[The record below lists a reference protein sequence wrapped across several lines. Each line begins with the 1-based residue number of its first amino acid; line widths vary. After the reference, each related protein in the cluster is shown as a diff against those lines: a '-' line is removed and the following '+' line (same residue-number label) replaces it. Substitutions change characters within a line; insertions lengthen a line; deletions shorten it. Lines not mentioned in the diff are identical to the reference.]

1 MIWLRFMHSVG
12 WIVLWG
18 WALIPLPV
26 SSQVGRTEVSEVAF
40 QGNQSF
46 PDDSL
51 SRAIVTRETE
61 CRSVVFTPFCWAGA
75 DFALQRFYLP
85 ERDVPLD
92 RLRLEA
98 WYYQRGFRE
107 ISVDTLTSLG
117 EEGRATVS
125 FIIDEGEPVIA
136 TRVDFEGGEGINED
150 GLLEGLPL
158 QPGERLSILALDA
171 TRDTL
176 ERRLANRGYGRVN
189 VLRRHL
195 IPAVEPH
202 TALVTFDIDTGSR
215 VRYGPIMVSG
225 NSELSEATVLNTLQ
239 FSTGDLY
246 SRDAVQQGQGRLFGL
261 DIIRSASVTSDFQ
274 SDPDSVIPI
283 TVNVVEGD
291 AYRVRYGGGWTTAEC
306 FGVEAQWAA
315 RNFVGGGRLLQ
326 VRGRVA
332 NVLTP
337 QFQNVLCPQGG
348 TEEFGELTGTLSLD
362 FAQPWI
368 FSTRN
373 SFSTALFIE
382 RQSLPDVFIREAVG
396 VELALTR
403 LIGPQT
409 SFTLSYRP
417 ELSRLDAAE
426 VLFCTNLLVCS
437 PEDVS
442 ILQDANWLAP
452 IGFSFT
458 RNLANNILNP
468 NRGYSVVLEVEHAS
482 QWTGSNFRYDRAI
495 AEGTLYSGLG
505 RSGVFAARIRG
516 GWVGAGAFEALLLTP
531 GTFDLVHPQKRFYAG
546 GANSVRGFAQGR
558 LGPRVL
564 TIDPVRLL
572 EPGTAGAGC
581 NPSQLMDLSCDPAS
595 IKEGRFVPRPTGGTR
610 VLEGNIELRFPI
622 GLNLEGVMF
631 TDVGQVWGGRDE
643 VDLSK
648 LAVTPGVGV
657 RYLSPVGPIRIDLG
671 YRFREGEPL
680 AVVTSQLEVFNPNV
694 HEESERIRIDGN
706 VIPYVRTNELAA
718 LKTSRLF
725 GEASPLSLQRF
736 QLHISIGQAF

>member
-1 MIWLRFMHSVG
+1 MIWLRFLHSVG
-12 WIVLWG
+12 WIALWG
-18 WALIPLPV
+18 WALIPSPV
-26 SSQVGRTEVSEVAF
+26 LSQVGRTEVSEVTF

-75 DFALQRFYLP
+75 DFAVQRFYLP

-426 VLFCTNLLVCS
+426 VLFCAILLVCS

-610 VLEGNIELRFPI
+610 VLEGNLELRFPI

>member
-1 MIWLRFMHSVG
+1 MIWLRFMHWVG
-12 WIVLWG
+12 WIALWG
-18 WALIPLPV
+18 WALIPSPV

-75 DFALQRFYLP
+75 DFAVQRFYLP

-246 SRDAVQQGQGRLFGL
+246 SRDEVQQGQGRLFGL

-610 VLEGNIELRFPI
+610 VLEGNLELRFPI

>member
-1 MIWLRFMHSVG
+1 MIWLRFMHWVG
-12 WIVLWG
+12 WIALWG
-18 WALIPLPV
+18 WALIPSPV
-26 SSQVGRTEVSEVAF
+26 LSQVGRTEVSEVAF

-75 DFALQRFYLP
+75 DFAVQRFYLP

-136 TRVDFEGGEGINED
+136 TRVDFEGGEGIIED

-246 SRDAVQQGQGRLFGL
+246 SRDEVQQGQGRLFGL

-437 PEDVS
+437 REDVS
-442 ILQDANWLAP
+442 IWQEANWLAP
-452 IGFSFT
+452 IGVSFT

-610 VLEGNIELRFPI
+610 VLEGNLELRFPI

-631 TDVGQVWGGRDE
+631 PDVGQGWGGRDE

-657 RYLSPVGPIRIDLG
+657 RYLSPVGPIRIDFG

>member
-1 MIWLRFMHSVG
+1 MIWLRFMHSIG
-12 WIVLWG
+12 WIALWG
-18 WALIPLPV
+18 WALIPSPV
-26 SSQVGRTEVSEVAF
+26 LSQVGRTEVSEVAF

-61 CRSVVFTPFCWAGA
+61 CRSLVFTPFCWAGA

-326 VRGRVA
+326 IRGRVA

-694 HEESERIRIDGN
+694 HEESERIRINGN

>member
-18 WALIPLPV
+18 WALIPSPV

-246 SRDAVQQGQGRLFGL
+246 SRDEVQQGQGRLFGL

-348 TEEFGELTGTLSLD
+348 TEEFGALTGTLSLD

-516 GWVGAGAFEALLLTP
+516 GWVGSGAFEALLLTP

-572 EPGTAGAGC
+572 EPAVC

-610 VLEGNIELRFPI
+610 VLEGNLELRFPI

>member
-18 WALIPLPV
+18 WALIPSPV
-26 SSQVGRTEVSEVAF
+26 LSQVGRTEVSEVAF

-75 DFALQRFYLP
+75 DFAVQRFYLP

-368 FSTRN
+368 FSSRN

>member
-18 WALIPLPV
+18 WALIPSPV
-26 SSQVGRTEVSEVAF
+26 LSQVGRTEVSEGAF

-107 ISVDTLTSLG
+107 ISVDSLTSLG
-117 EEGRATVS
+117 EECRATVS

-246 SRDAVQQGQGRLFGL
+246 SRDEVQQGQGRLFGL

-516 GWVGAGAFEALLLTP
+516 GWVGSGAFEALLLTP

-610 VLEGNIELRFPI
+610 VLEGNLELRFPI

-648 LAVTPGVGV
+648 LAITPGVGV

>member
-18 WALIPLPV
+18 WALIPSPV
-26 SSQVGRTEVSEVAF
+26 LSQVGRTEVSEVAF

-136 TRVDFEGGEGINED
+136 TRVEFEGGEGINED

-246 SRDAVQQGQGRLFGL
+246 SRDEVQQGQGRLFGL

-326 VRGRVA
+326 IRGRVA

-610 VLEGNIELRFPI
+610 VLEGNLELRFPI

-648 LAVTPGVGV
+648 LAITPGVGV

>member
-1 MIWLRFMHSVG
+1 MIWLRFLHSIG
-12 WIVLWG
+12 WIALWG
-18 WALIPLPV
+18 WALIPSPV
-26 SSQVGRTEVSEVAF
+26 LSQVGRTEVSEVAF

-75 DFALQRFYLP
+75 DFAVQRFYLP

-246 SRDAVQQGQGRLFGL
+246 SRDEVQQGQGRLFGL

-326 VRGRVA
+326 IRGRVA

-610 VLEGNIELRFPI
+610 VLEGNLELRFPI

>member
-136 TRVDFEGGEGINED
+136 TRVEFEGGEGINED

-246 SRDAVQQGQGRLFGL
+246 SRDEVQQGQGRLFGL
-261 DIIRSASVTSDFQ
+261 DIIRRASVTSDFQ

-291 AYRVRYGGGWTTAEC
+291 TYRVRYGGGWTTAEC

-326 VRGRVA
+326 IRGRVA

-495 AEGTLYSGLG
+495 AEGTLYYGLG
-505 RSGVFAARIRG
+505 RSGVFAGRISG
-516 GWVGAGAFEALLLTP
+516 GWVGACAFEALLLTP

-610 VLEGNIELRFPI
+610 VLEGNLELRFPI

-643 VDLSK
+643 VDLSR
-648 LAVTPGVGV
+648 LAITPGVGV

>member
-1 MIWLRFMHSVG
+1 MIWLRFLHSVG
-12 WIVLWG
+12 WIALWG
-18 WALIPLPV
+18 WALIPSPV
-26 SSQVGRTEVSEVAF
+26 LSQVGRTEVSEVTF

-125 FIIDEGEPVIA
+125 FIINEGEPVIA

-215 VRYGPIMVSG
+215 VRYGPIMGSG
-225 NSELSEATVLNTLQ
+225 ISELSDGTVLNTLQ

-246 SRDAVQQGQGRLFGL
+246 SRDEVQQGQGRLFGL

-468 NRGYSVVLEVEHAS
+468 NRGYSVVLEVGHAS
-482 QWTGSNFRYDRAI
+482 QWTGSNFQYDRAI

-516 GWVGAGAFEALLLTP
+516 GWVGSGAFEALLLTP

-610 VLEGNIELRFPI
+610 VLEGNLELRFPI

>member
-40 QGNQSF
+40 QVNQSF

-75 DFALQRFYLP
+75 DFAVQRFYLP

-326 VRGRVA
+326 IRGRVA

-610 VLEGNIELRFPI
+610 VLEGNLELRFPI

>member
-1 MIWLRFMHSVG
+1 MIWLRFLHSIG
-12 WIVLWG
+12 WIALWG
-18 WALIPLPV
+18 WALIPSPV
-26 SSQVGRTEVSEVAF
+26 LSQVGRTEVSEVAF

-75 DFALQRFYLP
+75 DFAVQRFYLP

-326 VRGRVA
+326 IRGRVA

-505 RSGVFAARIRG
+505 RSGGFAARIRG
-516 GWVGAGAFEALLLTP
+516 GWGGAGAVEAVVLTP

-610 VLEGNIELRFPI
+610 VLEGNLELRFPI

-643 VDLSK
+643 VDLSQ

-680 AVVTSQLEVFNPNV
+680 AGVTSQLEVFSPNV

>member
-18 WALIPLPV
+18 WAWIPSPV

-75 DFALQRFYLP
+75 DFAVQRFYLP

-246 SRDAVQQGQGRLFGL
+246 SRDEVQQGQGRLFGL

-326 VRGRVA
+326 IRGRVA

-531 GTFDLVHPQKRFYAG
+531 GIFDLVHPQKRFYAG

-572 EPGTAGAGC
+572 EPAVC

-610 VLEGNIELRFPI
+610 VLEGNLELRFPI

>member
-1 MIWLRFMHSVG
+1 MIWLRFMHWVG
-12 WIVLWG
+12 WIALWG
-18 WALIPLPV
+18 WALIPSPV
-26 SSQVGRTEVSEVAF
+26 LSQVGRTEVSEEAF

-75 DFALQRFYLP
+75 DFAVQRFYLP

-171 TRDTL
+171 TRATL
-176 ERRLANRGYGRVN
+176 DRRLANRGYGRDT

-246 SRDAVQQGQGRLFGL
+246 SRDEVQQGQGRLFGL

-482 QWTGSNFRYDRAI
+482 QWTGSNFQYDRAI

-643 VDLSK
+643 VDLSQ
-648 LAVTPGVGV
+648 LAITPGVGV

>member
-1 MIWLRFMHSVG
+1 MIWLRFMHWVG
-12 WIVLWG
+12 WIALWG
-18 WALIPLPV
+18 WALIPSPV
-26 SSQVGRTEVSEVAF
+26 LSQVGRTEVSEVAF

-75 DFALQRFYLP
+75 DFAVQRFYLP

-246 SRDAVQQGQGRLFGL
+246 SRDEVQQGQGRLFGL

-531 GTFDLVHPQKRFYAG
+531 GIFDLVHPQKRFYAG

-572 EPGTAGAGC
+572 EPAVC

-610 VLEGNIELRFPI
+610 VLEGNLELRFPI

>member
-1 MIWLRFMHSVG
+1 MIWLRFLHSVG
-12 WIVLWG
+12 WIALWG
-18 WALIPLPV
+18 WALIPSPV
-26 SSQVGRTEVSEVAF
+26 LSQVGRTEVSEVAF

-61 CRSVVFTPFCWAGA
+61 CRSVVFTPFCWAGV
-75 DFALQRFYLP
+75 DFAVQRFYLP

-246 SRDAVQQGQGRLFGL
+246 SRDEVQQGQGRLFGL

-326 VRGRVA
+326 IRGRVA

-572 EPGTAGAGC
+572 EPAVC

-610 VLEGNIELRFPI
+610 VLEGNLELRFPI

>member
-1 MIWLRFMHSVG
+1 MIWLRFLHSVG
-12 WIVLWG
+12 WIALWS
-18 WALIPLPV
+18 WALIPSPV
-26 SSQVGRTEVSEVAF
+26 LSQVGRTEVSEVAF

-61 CRSVVFTPFCWAGA
+61 CRSVVFTLFCWAGA
-75 DFALQRFYLP
+75 DFAVQRFYLP

-195 IPAVEPH
+195 IPAVEPF

-326 VRGRVA
+326 IRGRVA

-610 VLEGNIELRFPI
+610 VLEGNLELRFPI

-648 LAVTPGVGV
+648 LAITPGVGV

>member
-12 WIVLWG
+12 WIALWG
-18 WALIPLPV
+18 WALIPSPV

-246 SRDAVQQGQGRLFGL
+246 SRDEVQQGQGRLFGR

-283 TVNVVEGD
+283 TGNVVEGD

-306 FGVEAQWAA
+306 FGVEAQWGA

-516 GWVGAGAFEALLLTP
+516 GWVGSGAFEALLLTP

>member
-1 MIWLRFMHSVG
+1 MIWLRFMHWVG
-12 WIVLWG
+12 WIALWG
-18 WALIPLPV
+18 WALIPSPV
-26 SSQVGRTEVSEVAF
+26 LSQVGRTEVSEVAF

-75 DFALQRFYLP
+75 DFAVQRFYLP

-516 GWVGAGAFEALLLTP
+516 GWVGSGAFEALLLTP

-694 HEESERIRIDGN
+694 HEESERIRIDGS

>member
-18 WALIPLPV
+18 WGLIPLPV

-75 DFALQRFYLP
+75 DFAVQRFYLP

-195 IPAVEPH
+195 IPAFEPH

-610 VLEGNIELRFPI
+610 VLEGNLELRFPI

>member
-75 DFALQRFYLP
+75 DFAVQRFYLP

-246 SRDAVQQGQGRLFGL
+246 SRDEVQQGQGRLFGL

-482 QWTGSNFRYDRAI
+482 QWTGSNFQYDRAI

-516 GWVGAGAFEALLLTP
+516 GWVGSGAFEALLLTP

-610 VLEGNIELRFPI
+610 VLEGNLELRFPI

>member
-12 WIVLWG
+12 WIALWG
-18 WALIPLPV
+18 WALIPSPV
-26 SSQVGRTEVSEVAF
+26 LSQVGRTEVSEVTF

-75 DFALQRFYLP
+75 DFAVQRFYLP

-326 VRGRVA
+326 IRGRVA

-452 IGFSFT
+452 IGFS
-458 RNLANNILNP
+458 
-468 NRGYSVVLEVEHAS
+468 SVSYTHL
-482 QWTGSNFRYDRAI
+482 
-495 AEGTLYSGLG
+495 TL
-505 RSGVFAARIRG
+505 
-516 GWVGAGAFEALLLTP
+516 
-531 GTFDLVHPQKRFYAG
+531 
-546 GANSVRGFAQGR
+546 
-558 LGPRVL
+558 
-564 TIDPVRLL
+564 
-572 EPGTAGAGC
+572 
-581 NPSQLMDLSCDPAS
+581 
-595 IKEGRFVPRPTGGTR
+595 PTT
-610 VLEGNIELRFPI
+610 
-622 GLNLEGVMF
+622 
-631 TDVGQVWGGRDE
+631 
-643 VDLSK
+643 
-648 LAVTPGVGV
+648 
-657 RYLSPVGPIRIDLG
+657 
-671 YRFREGEPL
+671 
-680 AVVTSQLEVFNPNV
+680 
-694 HEESERIRIDGN
+694 
-706 VIPYVRTNELAA
+706 PYV
-718 LKTSRLF
+718 
-725 GEASPLSLQRF
+725 
-736 QLHISIGQAF
+736 

>member
-18 WALIPLPV
+18 WALIPSPV

-326 VRGRVA
+326 IRGRVA

-482 QWTGSNFRYDRAI
+482 QWTGSNFQYDRAI

-610 VLEGNIELRFPI
+610 VLEGNLELRFPI

>member
-75 DFALQRFYLP
+75 DFAVQRFYLP

-326 VRGRVA
+326 IRGRVA

-610 VLEGNIELRFPI
+610 VLEGNLELRFPI

-648 LAVTPGVGV
+648 LAITPGVGV

>member
-12 WIVLWG
+12 WIALWG
-18 WALIPLPV
+18 WALIPSPV
-26 SSQVGRTEVSEVAF
+26 LSQVGRTEVSEVTF

-75 DFALQRFYLP
+75 DFAVQRFYLP

-136 TRVDFEGGEGINED
+136 TRIDFEGGEGINED

-202 TALVTFDIDTGSR
+202 TAVVTFDIDTGSR

-246 SRDAVQQGQGRLFGL
+246 SRDEVQQGQGRLFGL

-373 SFSTALFIE
+373 SFSSALFIE

-572 EPGTAGAGC
+572 ESGTAGAGC
-581 NPSQLMDLSCDPAS
+581 NPSQLMDLSCDPTS

-610 VLEGNIELRFPI
+610 VLEGNLELRFPI

>member
-1 MIWLRFMHSVG
+1 MIWLRFLHSVG
-12 WIVLWG
+12 WIALWG
-18 WALIPLPV
+18 WALIPSPV
-26 SSQVGRTEVSEVAF
+26 LSQVGRTEVSEVTF

-75 DFALQRFYLP
+75 DFAVQRFYLP

-426 VLFCTNLLVCS
+426 VLFCTNLLVWS

-610 VLEGNIELRFPI
+610 VLEGNLELRFPI

-648 LAVTPGVGV
+648 LAITPGVGV

>member
-1 MIWLRFMHSVG
+1 MIWLRFLHSVG
-12 WIVLWG
+12 WIALWG
-18 WALIPLPV
+18 WALIPSPV
-26 SSQVGRTEVSEVAF
+26 LSQVGRTEVSEVAF

-75 DFALQRFYLP
+75 DFAVQRFYLP

-326 VRGRVA
+326 IRGRVA

-382 RQSLPDVFIREAVG
+382 RQSLPDVFIREAIG

-458 RNLANNILNP
+458 RYLAYNILNP

-482 QWTGSNFRYDRAI
+482 QWTGSNFRYYRAI

>member
-1 MIWLRFMHSVG
+1 MIWLRFLHSVG
-12 WIVLWG
+12 WIALWG
-18 WALIPLPV
+18 WALIPSPV

-225 NSELSEATVLNTLQ
+225 NSELSEGTVLNTLQ

-246 SRDAVQQGQGRLFGL
+246 SRDEVQQGQGRLFGL

-326 VRGRVA
+326 IRGRVA

-348 TEEFGELTGTLSLD
+348 TEEFGALTGTLSLD

-610 VLEGNIELRFPI
+610 VLEGNLELRFPI

>member
-18 WALIPLPV
+18 WALIPSPV

-75 DFALQRFYLP
+75 DFAVQRFYLP

-225 NSELSEATVLNTLQ
+225 NSELSEGTVLNTLQ

-246 SRDAVQQGQGRLFGL
+246 SRDEVQQGQGRLFGL

-326 VRGRVA
+326 IRGRVA

-516 GWVGAGAFEALLLTP
+516 GWVGSGAFEALLLTP

-572 EPGTAGAGC
+572 EPAVC

-610 VLEGNIELRFPI
+610 VLEGNLELRFPI

>member
-18 WALIPLPV
+18 WALIPSPV
-26 SSQVGRTEVSEVAF
+26 LSQVGRTEVSEVAF

-75 DFALQRFYLP
+75 DFAVQRFYLP

-246 SRDAVQQGQGRLFGL
+246 SRDEVQQGQGRLFGL

-326 VRGRVA
+326 IRGRVA

-348 TEEFGELTGTLSLD
+348 TEEFGALTGTLSLD

-516 GWVGAGAFEALLLTP
+516 GWVGSGAFEALLLTP

-610 VLEGNIELRFPI
+610 VLEGNLELRFPI

>member
-18 WALIPLPV
+18 WALIPSPV

-75 DFALQRFYLP
+75 DFAVQRFYLP

-246 SRDAVQQGQGRLFGL
+246 SRDEVQQGQGRLFGL

-348 TEEFGELTGTLSLD
+348 TEEFGALTGTLSLD

-610 VLEGNIELRFPI
+610 VLEGNLELRFPI

-648 LAVTPGVGV
+648 LAITPGVGV

>member
-12 WIVLWG
+12 WIALWG
-18 WALIPLPV
+18 WALIPSPV
-26 SSQVGRTEVSEVAF
+26 LSQVGRTEVSEVAF

-306 FGVEAQWAA
+306 FGVEAQWGA

-482 QWTGSNFRYDRAI
+482 QWTGSNFQYDRAI

-516 GWVGAGAFEALLLTP
+516 GWVGSGAFEALLLTP

-610 VLEGNIELRFPI
+610 VLEGNLELRFPI

>member
-12 WIVLWG
+12 WIALWG
-18 WALIPLPV
+18 WALIPSPV
-26 SSQVGRTEVSEVAF
+26 LSQVGRTEVSEVTF

-61 CRSVVFTPFCWAGA
+61 CRSVVFAPFCWAGA
-75 DFALQRFYLP
+75 DFAVQRFYLP

-136 TRVDFEGGEGINED
+136 TRIDFEGGEGINED

-202 TALVTFDIDTGSR
+202 TAVVTFDIDTGSR

-246 SRDAVQQGQGRLFGL
+246 SRDEVQQGQGRLFGL
-261 DIIRSASVTSDFQ
+261 DIIRSASVISDFQ

-373 SFSTALFIE
+373 SFSSALFIE

-610 VLEGNIELRFPI
+610 VLEGNLELRFPI

>member
-1 MIWLRFMHSVG
+1 MIWLRFLHSVG
-12 WIVLWG
+12 WIALWG
-18 WALIPLPV
+18 WALIPSPV
-26 SSQVGRTEVSEVAF
+26 LSQVGRTEVSEVAF

-75 DFALQRFYLP
+75 DFAVQRFYLP

-136 TRVDFEGGEGINED
+136 TRVDFEGGEGIYED

-195 IPAVEPH
+195 IAAGEPH

-348 TEEFGELTGTLSLD
+348 TEEFGELTGALTLD
-362 FAQPWI
+362 VAQPWI
-368 FSTRN
+368 FSTRY
-373 SFSTALFIE
+373 SFSTAVFIE

-516 GWVGAGAFEALLLTP
+516 GWVGSGAFEALLLTP

-595 IKEGRFVPRPTGGTR
+595 IKEGRFFPRPTGGTR
-610 VLEGNIELRFPI
+610 VLEGNLELRFPI

-648 LAVTPGVGV
+648 LAITPGVGV